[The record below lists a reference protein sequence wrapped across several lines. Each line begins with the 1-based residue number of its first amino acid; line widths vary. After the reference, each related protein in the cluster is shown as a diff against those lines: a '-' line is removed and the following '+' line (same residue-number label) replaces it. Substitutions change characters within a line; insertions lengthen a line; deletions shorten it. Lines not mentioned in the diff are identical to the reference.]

1 MKTRF
6 FSSDGLFKKSLAAAT
21 ALALSSCSL
30 VQYQPLETIS
40 KVDLN
45 SGYRLQTALD
55 HKRDADASDMMVI
68 LMFSGGGTR
77 AAALGYGVLE
87 ELGRQKIWLQ
97 GKETR

>member
-68 LMFSGGGTR
+68 LMFSGGGTGLWR
-77 AAALGYGVLE
+77 VGRIGQAENLASGQGNPLG
-87 ELGRQKIWLQ
+87 
-97 GKETR
+97 